1 MTRVVLFALVV
12 LTATMVAPAHAQS
25 ASAAESCQAF
35 NDCGSNSSST
45 ATSRAQAAAA
55 ARQAALAT
63 QAAAIQ
69 NNLQNEDQN
78 LNNAANA
85 LINVVNRSNSANDSS
100 ATSSNSNSSN
110 DDDDDS
116 SDTPATPTPNPA
128 PALSPSPTATDGSTG
143 SAPSTAAAVNN
154 LLGNVAAPSQ
164 QPTAQAPTAA
174 DQAATANSVSN
185 LLSNP
190 NAASNS
196 APISPAPQVPDDSE
210 FSIVFNESAETSA
223 DQSTPSTSAA
233 LAQALLSGGQQIKDS
248 LNGLVSAGQGLVSN
262 VTNSPAAQWA
272 MSQGWEGT
280 TAPLPV
286 ATDSPETMAN
296 LTQGQAIVGFGD
308 ILNGMAAGP
317 WGMAKGLY
325 SYGTKMVNQMGADL
339 GFASANIQQGSQGGQ
354 D

>member
-12 LTATMVAPAHAQS
+12 ITTIVVAPVHAQS

-35 NDCGSNSSST
+35 NDCGSSSSST

-85 LINVVNRSNSANDSS
+85 LINVVNRSNAANDSN
-100 ATSSNSNSSN
+100 ATPSNSNSSN

-128 PALSPSPTATDGSTG
+128 PSPSPAATDGSTG

-154 LLGNVAAPSQ
+154 LLGNEAAPSQ
-164 QPTAQAPTAA
+164 QPTGQTPSTA

-196 APISPAPQVPDDSE
+196 ASIFPAPQAPADSD
-210 FSIVFNESAETSA
+210 FNTAFDESAETSP
-223 DQSTPSTSAA
+223 DQSTPSASAA

-248 LNGLVSAGQGLVSN
+248 LNGLVSATQGLVSN
-262 VTNSPAAQWA
+262 VTNSPTAQWA

-280 TAPLPV
+280 TAPLPT

-339 GFASANIQQGSQGGQ
+339 GFASANIQQGNQGGQ